1 VIETKG
7 TTIGDAAPLG
17 ARDDESERVTLVVY
31 NTDGEGDGAAASTQV
46 LYLADGAHLLFGR
59 SRAANVQIESERV
72 SRLHAQ
78 FRRRGAV
85 VTVEDAGSRNG
96 TWVNGQLVQGER
108 PLASGDEVVVGPL
121 TIVVSITSRVVARPR
136 IESTR
141 YLDERLTAEVD
152 RGQAYHRRF
161 GLVMLRLDGAAELT
175 DDASDRICAALR
187 PMDVVAEYAPGI
199 LAVVMP
205 ERDAGDAEQA
215 ARSLLD
221 RARPPAPAREPRRGD
236 PATSSAELRSFR
248 GDQLR
253 SIRTAP
259 PVEPLADPGLAI
271 AVGVAGFPEHG
282 TTPGALIARAL
293 AALESVRGRGA
304 DQVGVPPA
312 ETAPLLGEIVV
323 GDSQMS
329 RVYELVRKVA
339 DHPITV
345 LVAGETGV
353 GKEVI
358 ASAIHAASSRR
369 DGPLVRLNCASM
381 PETLL
386 ESELFGHEKG
396 AFTGADRRKLGYF
409 EAANGG
415 TLFLDEIGEMTAALQ
430 AKLLRVLE
438 QRRIT
443 RVGGTDE
450 IEVDVRVVCATH
462 RDLEAETKAGTF
474 RSDLFFRISAFT
486 IFVPALRDRPAEIDM
501 LAAHFIRQCAAQTRQ
516 RVPVLSPAASAALRR
531 HAWPGNV
538 RELRNAIERAM
549 VLHSAGVIGVED
561 LPDSIREGRAVAQLS
576 AAQPQ
581 LTLDG
586 MRDQIA
592 DMERAT
598 IAAVLESC
606 HGSQTEAAK
615 QLGISRRTLIYRMEK
630 HGLKPPPGARRD
642 R

>member
-1 VIETKG
+1 VIETKV

-17 ARDDESERVTLVVY
+17 PRDEESERVTLLVY
-31 NTDGEGDGAAASTQV
+31 EDEHAGGARTSTKV
-46 LYLADGAHLLFGR
+46 LDLADGAHLLFGR
-59 SRAANVQIESERV
+59 SRSANVQIESDRV

-78 FRRRGAV
+78 FRRRGAT

-96 TWVNGQLVQGER
+96 TWVNGQIVHGER
-108 PLASGDEVVVGPL
+108 ALSSGDEVVVGPL
-121 TIVVSITSRVVARPR
+121 TIVVSITSSVVARPR

-152 RGQAYHRRF
+152 RGSAYHRRF
-161 GLVMLRLDGAAELT
+161 GLVMLRLDGAPEAA

-187 PMDVVAEYAPGI
+187 PMDVVAEYAPGV

-215 ARSLLD
+215 ARNLLD
-221 RARPPAPAREPRRGD
+221 RARTRRELTAGD
-236 PATSSAELRSFR
+236 AL
-248 GDQLR
+248 D
-253 SIRTAP
+253 
-259 PVEPLADPGLAI
+259 VV
-271 AVGVAGFPEHG
+271 VGVAGFPEHG

-293 AALESVRGRGA
+293 AALESVRGRGRGP
-304 DQVGVPPA
+304 DRVGVPPA
-312 ETAPLLGEIVV
+312 ETAPLLGEIIV
-323 GDSQMS
+323 GDSQMA

-358 ASAIHAASSRR
+358 ATAIHAASSRR

-396 AFTGADRRKLGYF
+396 AFTGADRKKLGYF
-409 EAANGG
+409 EAAHGG

-450 IEVDVRVVCATH
+450 IEVDVRVICATH
-462 RDLEAETKAGTF
+462 RDLEAESNKGTF
-474 RSDLFFRISAFT
+474 RPDLFFRISAFT
-486 IFVPALRDRPAEIDM
+486 IFVPALRDRPAEIEM
-501 LAAHFIRQCAAQTRQ
+501 LAQQFIRQCAAQTRQ
-516 RVPVLSPAASAALRR
+516 RIPALSPAASAALRR

-549 VLHSAGVIGVED
+549 VLHASGVINVED
-561 LPDSIREGRAVAQLS
+561 LPDSIREGRAVAQV
-576 AAQPQ
+576 AAAPS

-606 HGSQTEAAK
+606 SGSQTEAAK

-630 HGLKPPPGARRD
+630 HGLKPPPGARKHG
-642 R
+642 

>member
-1 VIETKG
+1 MSDNRPDVIETKG

-17 ARDDESERVTLVVY
+17 SRDDESERVTLVVY
-31 NTDGEGDGAAASTQV
+31 EGDGTGASTQV
-46 LYLADGAHLLFGR
+46 LDLPDGAHLLFGR
-59 SRAANVQIESERV
+59 SRAANVQIESDRV

-108 PLASGDEVVVGPL
+108 MLSSGDEVIVGPL
-121 TIVVSITSRVVARPR
+121 NIVVTITSHMVARPR

-161 GLVMLRLDGAAELT
+161 GLVMVRLDGAPEVA

-187 PMDVVAEYAPGI
+187 PMDVVAEYAPGV
-199 LAVVMP
+199 LAIVMP
-205 ERDAGDAEQA
+205 EHDAIAAEHA

-221 RARPPAPAREPRRGD
+221 RARPRDG
-236 PATSSAELRSFR
+236 T
-248 GDQLR
+248 QLD
-253 SIRTAP
+253 
-259 PVEPLADPGLAI
+259 V

-293 AALESVRGRGA
+293 AALESVRGRGPDA
-304 DQVGVPPA
+304 VGVPPV
-312 ETAPLLGEIVV
+312 ERAPQQGEIVV
-323 GDSQMS
+323 GDSQMV

-358 ASAIHAASSRR
+358 ASAIHTASSRR

-386 ESELFGHEKG
+386 ESELFGHERG
-396 AFTGADRRKLGYF
+396 AFTGADRKKLGYF
-409 EAANGG
+409 EAAHGG
-415 TLFLDEIGEMTAALQ
+415 TLFLDEIGEMTPALQ

-462 RDLEAETKAGTF
+462 RDLEAESKTGTF
-474 RSDLFFRISAFT
+474 RPDLFFRISAFT
-486 IFVPALRDRPAEIDM
+486 IFVPALRDRPLEIDL
-501 LAAHFIRQCAAQTRQ
+501 LAQHFIRHTAAQTRQ

-561 LPDSIREGRAVAQLS
+561 LPDSIREGRAVAQV
-576 AAQPQ
+576 AALAPS

-592 DMERAT
+592 DIERAT

-606 HGSQTEAAK
+606 RGSQTEAAK

-630 HGLKPPPGARRD
+630 HGLKPPPGARKD

>member
-1 VIETKG
+1 MSDNARRVLETKV
-7 TTIGDAAPLG
+7 TTIGDSAPLG
-17 ARDDESERVTLVVY
+17 SRDDESERVTLVVY
-31 NTDGEGDGAAASTQV
+31 QGDGDGASTESRD
-46 LYLADGAHLLFGR
+46 LPDGGHLLFGR
-59 SRAANVQIESERV
+59 SRTANVQIESDRV

-78 FRRRGAV
+78 FRRRGAI

-96 TWVNGQLVQGER
+96 TWVNGQIVQGER
-108 PLASGDEVVVGPL
+108 ALSSGDEVVVGPL
-121 TIVVSITSRVVARPR
+121 TIVVTITSRVVARPR

-141 YLDERLTAEVD
+141 YLEERLTAEVD
-152 RGQAYHRRF
+152 RGGAYHRRF
-161 GLVMLRLDGAAELT
+161 GLVMLRLDGVPEAA

-205 ERDAGDAEQA
+205 ERDAVAAEHA
-215 ARSLLD
+215 ARSLLET
-221 RARPPAPAREPRRGD
+221 ARPRGHE
-236 PATSSAELRSFR
+236 TTT
-248 GDQLR
+248 
-253 SIRTAP
+253 I
-259 PVEPLADPGLAI
+259 AI
-271 AVGVAGFPEHG
+271 DVAVGVAGFPEHG
-282 TTPGALIARAL
+282 TTPGTLIARAL
-293 AALESVRGRGA
+293 AALDSVRGRGP
-304 DQVGVPPA
+304 DKVGVPPA
-312 ETAPLLGEIVV
+312 ETTPLPADIIV
-323 GDSQMS
+323 GDSQMA

-339 DHPITV
+339 NHPITV

-358 ASAIHAASSRR
+358 ASALHAASSRH

-396 AFTGADRRKLGYF
+396 AFTGADRKKLGYF
-409 EAANGG
+409 EAAHGG

-462 RDLEAETKAGTF
+462 RDLEAESKKGTF
-474 RSDLFFRISAFT
+474 RQDLFFRISAFT
-486 IFVPALRDRPAEIDM
+486 IFVPALRDRPAEIEM
-501 LAAHFIRQCAAQTRQ
+501 LAQHFIRLCAAQTRQ
-516 RVPVLSPAASAALRR
+516 RVPALSPAAAAALRR

-549 VLHSAGVIGVED
+549 VLHAAGVIGVED
-561 LPDSIREGRAVAQLS
+561 LPDSIREGRAIAQVAS
-576 AAQPQ
+576 AAASSSPS
-581 LTLDG
+581 LTLGG

-630 HGLKPPPGARRD
+630 HGLKPPPGARKTD
-642 R
+642 REALP

>member
-1 VIETKG
+1 MSDNAWRVNETKG
-7 TTIGDAAPLG
+7 TTIGDVEPLDSR
-17 ARDDESERVTLVVY
+17 ADESERVTLVVY
-31 NTDGEGDGAAASTQV
+31 AGDGDGASTEIRD
-46 LYLADGAHLLFGR
+46 LPDGGHLLFGR
-59 SRAANVQIESERV
+59 SRTANVQIESDRV

-78 FRRRGAV
+78 FRRRGAN

-96 TWVNGQLVQGER
+96 TWVNGQIVQGER
-108 PLASGDEVVVGPL
+108 PLSSGDEVVVGPL

-152 RGQAYHRRF
+152 RGQTYHRRF
-161 GLVMLRLDGAAELT
+161 GLVMLRLDGLPEAADE
-175 DDASDRICAALR
+175 ASDRICAALR

-205 ERDAGDAEQA
+205 ERDAAAAEKA
-215 ARSLLD
+215 ARSLLET
-221 RARPPAPAREPRRGD
+221 ARPRGG
-236 PATSSAELRSFR
+236 E
-248 GDQLR
+248 
-253 SIRTAP
+253 
-259 PVEPLADPGLAI
+259 AI
-271 AVGVAGFPEHG
+271 DVAVGVAGFPEHG
-282 TTPGALIARAL
+282 TTPGTLIARAL
-293 AALESVRGRGA
+293 AALDSVRGRGP
-304 DQVGVPPA
+304 DKVGVPPA
-312 ETAPLLGEIVV
+312 ESAPLLGDIIVA
-323 GDSQMS
+323 DSQMA

-339 DHPITV
+339 NHPITV
-345 LVAGETGV
+345 LVSGETGV

-358 ASAIHAASSRR
+358 ASALHAASGRR

-396 AFTGADRRKLGYF
+396 AFTGADRKKLGYF
-409 EAANGG
+409 EAAHGG

-450 IEVDVRVVCATH
+450 IEVDVRVICATH
-462 RDLEAETKAGTF
+462 RDLEAESKKGTF
-474 RSDLFFRISAFT
+474 RQDLFFRISAFT
-486 IFVPALRDRPAEIDM
+486 IFVPALRDRPAEIEM
-501 LAAHFIRQCAAQTRQ
+501 LAQYFIRQCAAQTRQ
-516 RVPVLSPAASAALRR
+516 RLPALSPAAAVALRR

-549 VLHSAGVIGVED
+549 VLHSSGVIGVED
-561 LPDSIREGRAVAQLS
+561 LPDSIREGRAIAQLAAAAPVS
-576 AAQPQ
+576 ASSPS
-581 LTLDG
+581 LTLGG

-630 HGLKPPPGARRD
+630 HGLKPPPGARKAD
-642 R
+642 RESLS

>member
-1 VIETKG
+1 MIETKV
-7 TTIGDAAPLG
+7 TTIGDAAPVG
-17 ARDDESERVTLVVY
+17 ARDEESERVTLVVY
-31 NTDGEGDGAAASTQV
+31 EDDGAGASTRV
-46 LYLADGAHLLFGR
+46 LDLADGAHLLFGR
-59 SRAANVQIESERV
+59 SRTANVQIESDRV

-78 FRRRGAV
+78 FRRVGQV
-85 VTVEDAGSRNG
+85 VTVEDTGSRNG

-108 PLASGDEVVVGPL
+108 TLASGDEVVVGPL
-121 TIVVSITSRVVARPR
+121 TIVVSIASRMVARPR

-152 RGQAYHRRF
+152 RGSTYHRRF
-161 GLVMLRLDGAAELT
+161 GLVMLRLSGPAEAT

-187 PMDVVAEYAPGI
+187 PMDVVAEYAPGV

-205 ERDAGDAEQA
+205 ERDAADAEQA

-221 RARPPAPAREPRRGD
+221 RAHARRGEVSGATPRPVLRPPID
-236 PATSSAELRSFR
+236 
-248 GDQLR
+248 
-253 SIRTAP
+253 
-259 PVEPLADPGLAI
+259 I
-271 AVGVAGFPEHG
+271 AVGVAGFPAHG

-293 AALESVRGRGA
+293 AALESVRGRA
-304 DQVGVPPA
+304 DRIGVPPL

-323 GDSQMS
+323 GDSQMA
-329 RVYELVRKVA
+329 RVYDLVRKVA

-409 EAANGG
+409 EAAHGG
-415 TLFLDEIGEMTAALQ
+415 TLFLDEIGEMTPALQ

-450 IEVDVRVVCATH
+450 IEVDVRVICATH
-462 RDLEAETKAGTF
+462 RDLEAESRGGTF
-474 RSDLFFRISAFT
+474 RPDLFFRISAFT
-486 IFVPALRDRPAEIDM
+486 IFVPALRDRPAEIEM
-501 LAAHFIRQCAAQTRQ
+501 LAQHFIRQCAAQTRQ

-561 LPDSIREGRAVAQLS
+561 LPDSIREGRAVAQVAAALPLS
-576 AAQPQ
+576 
-581 LTLDG
+581 LDG

-606 HGSQTEAAK
+606 NGSQTEAAK

-630 HGLKPPPGARRD
+630 HGLKPPPGARKER
-642 R
+642 

>member
-1 VIETKG
+1 VIETKI

-17 ARDDESERVTLVVY
+17 SRDDESERVRLVIY
-31 NTDGEGDGAAASTQV
+31 EGDDTGASTQV
-46 LYLADGAHLLFGR
+46 LDLADGAHLLFGR
-59 SRAANVQIESERV
+59 SRAANVQIESDRV

-96 TWVNGQLVQGER
+96 TWVDGQLVKGER
-108 PLASGDEVVVGPL
+108 TLSSGDEVIVGPL
-121 TIVVSITSRVVARPR
+121 TIVVTITSRMVARPR

-141 YLDERLTAEVD
+141 YLDERLTAEVE
-152 RGQAYHRRF
+152 RGAAYHRRF
-161 GLVMLRLDGAAELT
+161 GLVMVRLDGPPELA
-175 DDASDRICAALR
+175 DDAGDRICAALR
-187 PMDVVAEYAPGI
+187 AMDVVAEYAPGV
-199 LAVVMP
+199 LAIVMP
-205 ERDAGDAEQA
+205 EHDAIAAEHA
-215 ARSLLD
+215 ARGLLD
-221 RARPPAPAREPRRGD
+221 TARPRG
-236 PATSSAELRSFR
+236 
-248 GDQLR
+248 G
-253 SIRTAP
+253 
-259 PVEPLADPGLAI
+259 GLDL

-293 AALESVRGRGA
+293 AALESVRGRGPDA
-304 DQVGVPPA
+304 VGVPPV
-312 ETAPLLGEIVV
+312 EHAPLQGEIVV
-323 GDSQMS
+323 GDAQMV

-353 GKEVI
+353 GKEVV
-358 ASAIHAASSRR
+358 ASAIHAGSSRR

-386 ESELFGHEKG
+386 ESELFGHERG

-409 EAANGG
+409 EAAHGG
-415 TLFLDEIGEMTAALQ
+415 TLFLDEIGEMTPALQ

-443 RVGGTDE
+443 RVGGTEE
-450 IEVDVRVVCATH
+450 IEVDVRVICASH
-462 RDLEAETKAGTF
+462 RDLEAESRKGGF
-474 RSDLFFRISAFT
+474 RPDLFFRISAFT
-486 IFVPALRDRPAEIDM
+486 IFVPALRDRPVEIDL
-501 LAAHFIRQCAAQTRQ
+501 LAQHFLRQTAAQTRQ
-516 RVPVLSPAASAALRR
+516 RVPTLSPAASAALRR

-561 LPDSIREGRAVAQLS
+561 LPDSIREGRAVAQV
-576 AAQPQ
+576 AAAPA

-598 IAAVLESC
+598 IAAVLEAC
-606 HGSQTEAAK
+606 RGSQTEAAK
-615 QLGISRRTLIYRMEK
+615 RLGISRRTLIYRMEK
-630 HGLKPPPGARRD
+630 HGLKPPPGTRKG
-642 R
+642 

>member
-1 VIETKG
+1 MSDTDPLVTETKV

-17 ARDDESERVTLVVY
+17 ARDEESERVTLVVY
-31 NTDGEGDGAAASTQV
+31 EGEGDGDGASTRV
-46 LYLADGAHLLFGR
+46 LDLADGAHLLFGR
-59 SRAANVQIESERV
+59 SRSANVQIESDRV

-78 FRRRGAV
+78 FRRRGAT

-96 TWVNGQLVQGER
+96 TWVNGQIVQGER
-108 PLASGDEVVVGPL
+108 TLSSGDEVVVGPL
-121 TIVVSITSRVVARPR
+121 TIVVSITSSVVARPR

-152 RGQAYHRRF
+152 RGSTYHRRF
-161 GLVMLRLDGAAELT
+161 GLVMLRLDGPTEAA

-215 ARSLLD
+215 ARSLLE
-221 RARPPAPAREPRRGD
+221 RARTRRGD
-236 PATSSAELRSFR
+236 
-248 GDQLR
+248 
-253 SIRTAP
+253 
-259 PVEPLADPGLAI
+259 LASVAALDV

-293 AALESVRGRGA
+293 AALDSVRGRGRGP
-304 DQVGVPPA
+304 DRVGVPPA

-323 GDSQMS
+323 GDSQMA

-339 DHPITV
+339 DHAITV

-358 ASAIHAASSRR
+358 ATAIHAASSRR

-409 EAANGG
+409 EAAHGG

-450 IEVDVRVVCATH
+450 IEVDVRVICATH
-462 RDLEAETKAGTF
+462 RDLEAEANKGTF
-474 RSDLFFRISAFT
+474 RPDLFFRISAFT
-486 IFVPALRDRPAEIDM
+486 IFVPALRDRPAEIEM
-501 LAAHFIRQCAAQTRQ
+501 LAQHFIHQCAAQTRQ
-516 RVPVLSPAASAALRR
+516 RIPILSPAASAALRR

-549 VLHSAGVIGVED
+549 VLHASGVIGVED
-561 LPDSIREGRAVAQLS
+561 LPDSIREGRAVAQL
-576 AAQPQ
+576 AAAGPS

-586 MRDQIA
+586 MRDQVA

-606 HGSQTEAAK
+606 NGSQTEAAK

-630 HGLKPPPGARRD
+630 HGLKPPPGTRRQG
-642 R
+642 

>member
-1 VIETKG
+1 MIETKV

-17 ARDDESERVTLVVY
+17 SRDDESERVSLVIY
-31 NTDGEGDGAAASTQV
+31 DGQSTQM
-46 LYLADGAHLLFGR
+46 LELADGAKLIFGR
-59 SRAANVQIESERV
+59 SRTANVHIDSERV

-78 FRRRGAV
+78 FTRRGPV

-96 TWVNGQLVQGER
+96 TWVNGVQVQGAR
-108 PLASGDEVVVGPL
+108 TLSSGDEVTFGPL
-121 TIVVSITSRVVARPR
+121 SVIVGITSRVVARPR

-141 YLDERLTAEVD
+141 YLDERLAAEVD
-152 RGQAYHRRF
+152 RGSVYHRQF
-161 GLVMLRLDGAAELT
+161 GLVMMRLDGAIEAT
-175 DDASDRICAALR
+175 DGASDRICAALR
-187 PMDVVAEYAPGI
+187 PMDVVAEYAPGV
-199 LAVVMP
+199 LALVMP
-205 ERDAGDAEQA
+205 ELDAAEA
-215 ARSLLD
+215 KRASKALID
-221 RARPPAPAREPRRGD
+221 KARPPDA
-236 PATSSAELRSFR
+236 
-248 GDQLR
+248 
-253 SIRTAP
+253 SIQ
-259 PVEPLADPGLAI
+259 I

-282 TTPGALIARAL
+282 TTPGGLLARAL

-304 DQVGVPPA
+304 NAVGVPPA
-312 ETAPLLGEIVV
+312 ESHPVGEDIII
-323 GDSQMS
+323 GDSQMA
-329 RVYELVRKVA
+329 RVYDLVKKVA

-345 LVAGETGV
+345 LVSGETGV

-358 ASAIHAASSRR
+358 ASAIHANSSRR

-396 AFTGADRRKLGYF
+396 AFTGADRKKLGYF

-443 RVGGTDE
+443 RVGGTEE

-462 RDLEAETKAGTF
+462 RDLEAETKKGTF

-486 IFVPALRDRPAEIDM
+486 IFVPALRDRPAEIEL
-501 LAAHFIRQCAAQTRQ
+501 LAQHFIRQCAQQTRQ
-516 RVPVLSPAASAALRR
+516 RPPTLSPSAAAALRR

-549 VLHSAGVIGVED
+549 VLQVSGSITVED
-561 LPDSIREGRAVAQLS
+561 LPDTIREGRSITQ
-576 AAQPQ
+576 QPAPQ
-581 LTLDG
+581 GLTLDG

-598 IAAVLESC
+598 IAAVLDSC
-606 HGSQTEAAK
+606 GGSQTEAAK
-615 QLGISRRTLIYRMEK
+615 KLGISRRTLIYRMEK
-630 HGLKPPPGARRD
+630 HGLKPPPTSRRQS
-642 R
+642 

>member
-1 VIETKG
+1 MTDDPRVSETKA
-7 TTIGDAAPLG
+7 TTIGDVQPLG
-17 ARDDESERVTLVVY
+17 SRDDESERVTLVVY
-31 NTDGEGDGAAASTQV
+31 EGAGDGPAASTRV
-46 LYLADGAHLLFGR
+46 LDLADGAHLLFGR
-59 SRAANVQIESERV
+59 SRTANVQIESDRV

-78 FRRRGAV
+78 FRRRGAT

-108 PLASGDEVVVGPL
+108 ALASGDEVVVGPL

-141 YLDERLTAEVD
+141 YLEERLAAEVD

-161 GLVMLRLDGAAELT
+161 SLVMLRLDGAPEAA
-175 DDASDRICAALR
+175 DDASDRIFAALR
-187 PMDVVAEYAPGI
+187 PMDAIAEYAPGT

-205 ERDAGDAEQA
+205 ERDAAAAEQA
-215 ARSLLD
+215 MRGLLD
-221 RARPPAPAREPRRGD
+221 KARVRGVG
-236 PATSSAELRSFR
+236 AGVAL
-248 GDQLR
+248 G
-253 SIRTAP
+253 
-259 PVEPLADPGLAI
+259 V

-293 AALESVRGRGA
+293 AALATVRGRGA
-304 DQVGVPPA
+304 DLVGVPPA
-312 ETAPLLGEIVV
+312 EAAPLMGDIVV
-323 GDSQMS
+323 GDSQMA

-345 LVAGETGV
+345 LVVGETGT

-358 ASAIHAASSRR
+358 ASAIHAASRR
-369 DGPLVRLNCASM
+369 CDGPLVRLNCASM

-396 AFTGADRRKLGYF
+396 AFTGADRKKLGYF
-409 EAANGG
+409 EAAHGG
-415 TLFLDEIGEMTAALQ
+415 TLFLDEIGEMTPALQ

-450 IEVDVRVVCATH
+450 IEVDVRVICATH
-462 RDLEAETKAGTF
+462 RDLEAESRKGTF

-486 IFVPALRDRPAEIDM
+486 IFVPALRDRPGEIEL
-501 LAAHFIRQCAAQTRQ
+501 LAQHFIRQCAEKSRQ
-516 RVPVLSPAASAALRR
+516 RIPALSPAAAAALRR

-561 LPDSIREGRAVAQLS
+561 LPDSIRDGRAAMP
-576 AAQPQ
+576 AAAPPI
-581 LTLDG
+581 TLGG

-598 IAAVLESC
+598 IAAVLEAC
-606 HGSQTEAAK
+606 GGGQTEAAK

-630 HGLKPPPGARRD
+630 HGLKPPPGARKER
-642 R
+642 

>member
-1 VIETKG
+1 VTAPGAPTSDDDDDDLRVIETKG

-17 ARDDESERVTLVVY
+17 SRDEESERVTLVVY
-31 NTDGEGDGAAASTQV
+31 EGDGAGATTQV
-46 LYLADGAHLLFGR
+46 LDLGDGAHLLFGR
-59 SRAANVQIESERV
+59 SRSANVQIESDRV

-78 FRRRGAV
+78 FKRRGAA

-96 TWVNGQLVQGER
+96 TWVNGQIVQGER
-108 PLASGDEVVVGPL
+108 TLSSGDEVVVGPL

-136 IESTR
+136 IESIR

-161 GLVMLRLDGAAELT
+161 GLVMLRLDGPTEAA

-187 PMDVVAEYAPGI
+187 PMDVIAEYAPGI
-199 LAVVMP
+199 LAVIMP
-205 ERDAGDAEQA
+205 ERDAAASEQA
-215 ARSLLD
+215 ARALLD
-221 RARPPAPAREPRRGD
+221 RARPRR
-236 PATSSAELRSFR
+236 A
-248 GDQLR
+248 
-253 SIRTAP
+253 
-259 PVEPLADPGLAI
+259 AI
-271 AVGVAGFPEHG
+271 HVAVGVAGFPEHG
-282 TTPGALIARAL
+282 TTSGALIARAL

-304 DQVGVPPA
+304 DRVGVPPA
-312 ETAPLLGEIVV
+312 ENALLPGEIII
-323 GDSQMS
+323 GDSQMA

-345 LVAGETGV
+345 LVVGETGV

-396 AFTGADRRKLGYF
+396 AFTGADRKKLGYF
-409 EAANGG
+409 EAAHGG
-415 TLFLDEIGEMTAALQ
+415 SLFLDEIGEMTAALQ

-450 IEVDVRVVCATH
+450 IEVDVRVICATH
-462 RDLEAETKAGTF
+462 RDLEAEAKAGTF
-474 RSDLFFRISAFT
+474 RPDLFFRISAFT
-486 IFVPALRDRPAEIDM
+486 IFVPALRDRPAEIEM
-501 LAAHFIRQCAAQTRQ
+501 LAQHFIRQCASQTRQ
-516 RVPVLSPAASAALRR
+516 RLPALTPAASAALRR

-549 VLHSAGVIGVED
+549 VLHSSGVIGVED
-561 LPDSIREGRAVAQLS
+561 LPDSIREGRAIGQVA
-576 AAQPQ
+576 AAAPS

-592 DMERAT
+592 ELERAA

>member
-1 VIETKG
+1 MIETKV
-7 TTIGDAAPLG
+7 TTIGDAAPL
-17 ARDDESERVTLVVY
+17 ASRDDEAERVTLVVY
-31 NTDGEGDGAAASTQV
+31 EGDGAGASTQV
-46 LYLADGAHLLFGR
+46 LDLADGTHLRFGR
-59 SRAANVQIESERV
+59 SRAANVQIESDRV

-78 FRRRGAV
+78 FRRRGAT

-108 PLASGDEVVVGPL
+108 TLASGDEVVVGPL
-121 TIVVSITSRVVARPR
+121 TVVVSITSRVVARPR

-141 YLDERLTAEVD
+141 YLEDRLTAEVD
-152 RGQAYHRRF
+152 RGQVYHRRF
-161 GLVMLRLDGAAELT
+161 GLVVLRLDGAPEAA

-187 PMDVVAEYAPGI
+187 PMDAIAEYAPGI

-205 ERDAGDAEQA
+205 ERDAADAERG
-215 ARSLLD
+215 ARSLLE
-221 RARPPAPAREPRRGD
+221 RARPRGGAALD
-236 PATSSAELRSFR
+236 
-248 GDQLR
+248 
-253 SIRTAP
+253 
-259 PVEPLADPGLAI
+259 V

-293 AALESVRGRGA
+293 AALATVHGRGS
-304 DQVGVPPA
+304 DLVGVPPA
-312 ETAPLLGEIVV
+312 EAAPAMGDVVV
-323 GDSQMS
+323 GDSQMA

-339 DHPITV
+339 DHSITV
-345 LVAGETGV
+345 MVAGETGV

-358 ASAIHAASSRR
+358 ATAIHAASSRR

-396 AFTGADRRKLGYF
+396 AFTGADRKKLGYF
-409 EAANGG
+409 EAAHGG
-415 TLFLDEIGEMTAALQ
+415 TLFLDEIGEMTPALQ

-450 IEVDVRVVCATH
+450 IEVDVRVICATH
-462 RDLEAETKAGTF
+462 RDLEAESKAGTF
-474 RSDLFFRISAFT
+474 RADLFFRISAFT
-486 IFVPALRDRPAEIDM
+486 IFVPALRDRPAEIEL
-501 LAAHFIRQCAAQTRQ
+501 LAQHFIRQCAAQTRQ
-516 RVPVLSPAASAALRR
+516 RVPALSPAAAAALRR

-549 VLHSAGVIGVED
+549 VLHGSGVIGVED
-561 LPDSIREGRAVAQLS
+561 LPDSIREGRAIAQT
-576 AAQPQ
+576 AAPA
-581 LTLDG
+581 LTLGG

-606 HGSQTEAAK
+606 GGSQTEAAK

-630 HGLKPPPGARRD
+630 HGLKPPPGARKER
-642 R
+642 

>member
-1 VIETKG
+1 MSDNVPRVIETKV
-7 TTIGDAAPLG
+7 TTIGDVAPAG
-17 ARDDESERVTLVVY
+17 TRDDESERVTLVIY
-31 NTDGEGDGAAASTQV
+31 EGDGDGTSTQ
-46 LYLADGAHLLFGR
+46 LFDLADGAHLLFGR
-59 SRAANVQIESERV
+59 SRSANVQIDSDRV

-78 FRRRGAV
+78 FRRRGHT

-108 PLASGDEVVVGPL
+108 SLSSGDEVVVGPL
-121 TIVVSITSRVVARPR
+121 TIVVTITSRVVARPR

-141 YLDERLTAEVD
+141 YPEERLTAEVD
-152 RGQAYHRRF
+152 RGQAYHRKF
-161 GLVMLRLDGAAELT
+161 GLVMLRLDGVPEAT
-175 DDASDRICAALR
+175 DEASDRICAALR
-187 PMDVVAEYAPGI
+187 PMDVIAEYAPGI

-205 ERDAGDAEQA
+205 ECDAAAAEQA

-221 RARPPAPAREPRRGD
+221 RARTRGG
-236 PATSSAELRSFR
+236 AA
-248 GDQLR
+248 
-253 SIRTAP
+253 
-259 PVEPLADPGLAI
+259 VEV

-282 TTPGALIARAL
+282 TTPGALIARSL
-293 AALESVRGRGA
+293 AALATVHGRGA
-304 DQVGVPPA
+304 DAVGVPPA
-312 ETAPLLGEIVV
+312 ETAPRAGEIVV
-323 GDSQMS
+323 GEPQMV

-345 LVAGETGV
+345 LVAGETGT

-358 ASAIHAASSRR
+358 ACAIHTASSRR

-409 EAANGG
+409 EAAHGG
-415 TLFLDEIGEMTAALQ
+415 TLFLDEIGEMTPALQ

-462 RDLEAETKAGTF
+462 RDLEAESRAGRF
-474 RSDLFFRISAFT
+474 RADLFFRISAFT
-486 IFVPALRDRPAEIDM
+486 IYVPALRDRPAEIEM
-501 LAAHFIRQCAAQTRQ
+501 LAQHFLRQCAAQTRQ
-516 RVPVLSPAASAALRR
+516 RIPLLSPAAVAALRR

-549 VLHSAGVIGVED
+549 VLHSSGVIQVED
-561 LPDSIREGRAVAQLS
+561 LPDSIREGRAVVQPVAPTLS
-576 AAQPQ
+576 
-581 LTLDG
+581 LDG

-606 HGSQTEAAK
+606 GGSQTEAAK

-630 HGLKPPPGARRD
+630 HGLKPPPGARKER
-642 R
+642 

>member
-1 VIETKG
+1 
-7 TTIGDAAPLG
+7 
-17 ARDDESERVTLVVY
+17 
-31 NTDGEGDGAAASTQV
+31 
-46 LYLADGAHLLFGR
+46 
-59 SRAANVQIESERV
+59 
-72 SRLHAQ
+72 
-78 FRRRGAV
+78 
-85 VTVEDAGSRNG
+85 
-96 TWVNGQLVQGER
+96 
-108 PLASGDEVVVGPL
+108 
-121 TIVVSITSRVVARPR
+121 
-136 IESTR
+136 
-141 YLDERLTAEVD
+141 
-152 RGQAYHRRF
+152 
-161 GLVMLRLDGAAELT
+161 MLRLDGAAEAT
-175 DDASDRICAALR
+175 DDASDWICAALR

-205 ERDAGDAEQA
+205 EHDAAAAEHA
-215 ARSLLD
+215 ARALLD
-221 RARPPAPAREPRRGD
+221 RIRSRGGAAPGV
-236 PATSSAELRSFR
+236 
-248 GDQLR
+248 
-253 SIRTAP
+253 
-259 PVEPLADPGLAI
+259 VEV

-293 AALESVRGRGA
+293 AALATVHGRGS
-304 DQVGVPPA
+304 DLVGVPPA
-312 ETAPLLGEIVV
+312 ETAPLMGEIVV
-323 GDSQMS
+323 GDSQMA

-345 LVAGETGV
+345 MVAGETGV

-409 EAANGG
+409 EAAHGG
-415 TLFLDEIGEMTAALQ
+415 TLFLDEIGEMTPALQ

-450 IEVDVRVVCATH
+450 IEVDVRVICATH
-462 RDLEAETKAGTF
+462 RDLEAEARAGTF
-474 RSDLFFRISAFT
+474 RPDLFFRISAFT
-486 IFVPALRDRPAEIDM
+486 IFVPALRDRPAEIEM
-501 LAAHFIRQCAAQTRQ
+501 LAHHFIRLCAAQTHQ
-516 RVPVLSPAASAALRR
+516 RVPALSPAAAAALRR

-549 VLHSAGVIGVED
+549 VLQSSGVIGVED
-561 LPDSIREGRAVAQLS
+561 LPDSIREGRAVAQVAPPPLS
-576 AAQPQ
+576 
-581 LTLDG
+581 LDV

-592 DMERAT
+592 EMERAT

-606 HGSQTEAAK
+606 GGSQTEAAK

-630 HGLKPPPGARRD
+630 HGLKPPPGTRKER
-642 R
+642 

>member
-1 VIETKG
+1 MSDHDPHLIETKA
-7 TTIGDAAPLG
+7 TTIADAAPRG
-17 ARDDESERVTLVVY
+17 SRDEESERVTLVVY
-31 NTDGEGDGAAASTQV
+31 QGDGAGASTQI
-46 LYLADGAHLLFGR
+46 LDLADGAQLLFGR
-59 SRAANVQIESERV
+59 ARTANFQIESDRV

-78 FRRRGAV
+78 FRRRGAA

-96 TWVNGQLVQGER
+96 TWVNGQIVQGER
-108 PLASGDEVVVGPL
+108 PLMSGDEVLVGPL
-121 TIVVSITSRVVARPR
+121 TIVVTITSRVVARPR

-141 YLDERLTAEVD
+141 YLEERLTAEVD
-152 RGQAYHRRF
+152 RGAVYHRRF
-161 GLVMLRLDGAAELT
+161 GLVMFQLDGDPEDA
-175 DDASDRICAALR
+175 DDAGDRICAALR

-205 ERDAGDAEQA
+205 EHDAAAAEDA
-215 ARSLLD
+215 ARGLVGKV
-221 RARPPAPAREPRRGD
+221 RALEAEPGG
-236 PATSSAELRSFR
+236 A
-248 GDQLR
+248 
-253 SIRTAP
+253 
-259 PVEPLADPGLAI
+259 GLAGGRSPCGVKV

-282 TTPGALIARAL
+282 TTPGALLARAL
-293 AALESVRGRGA
+293 AALDAARGRP
-304 DQVGVPPA
+304 DLIGVPPT
-312 ETAPLLGEIVV
+312 ERAPLPGEIVV
-323 GDSQMS
+323 GDSQMA

-396 AFTGADRRKLGYF
+396 AFTGADRKKLGYF
-409 EAANGG
+409 EAAHGG
-415 TLFLDEIGEMTAALQ
+415 TLFLDEVGEMTAALQ

-443 RVGGTDE
+443 RVGGTTE
-450 IEVDVRVVCATH
+450 IEVDVRVICATH
-462 RDLEAETKAGTF
+462 RDLEAEVKNGAF
-474 RSDLFFRISAFT
+474 RADLFFRISAFT
-486 IFVPALRDRPAEIDM
+486 IFVPALRDRPAEIEL
-501 LAAHFIRQCAAQTRQ
+501 LAQHFIRQCAAQTRQ
-516 RVPVLSPAASAALRR
+516 RVPGLSPAAAAALRR
-531 HAWPGNV
+531 HVWPGNV

-549 VLHSAGVIGVED
+549 VLHSASVIGVED
-561 LPDSIREGRAVAQLS
+561 LPDSIRESRAVAQVAA
-576 AAQPQ
+576 AAQP
-581 LTLDG
+581 LTLVG

-592 DMERAT
+592 DIERTT

-615 QLGISRRTLIYRMEK
+615 RLGISRRTLIYRMEK
-630 HGLKPPPGARRD
+630 HGLKPPPGSRKD

>member
-1 VIETKG
+1 
-7 TTIGDAAPLG
+7 
-17 ARDDESERVTLVVY
+17 
-31 NTDGEGDGAAASTQV
+31 V
-46 LYLADGAHLLFGR
+46 LDLADGAHLLFGR
-59 SRAANVQIESERV
+59 SRTANVQIESDRV

-78 FRRRGAV
+78 FRRRGAT

-108 PLASGDEVVVGPL
+108 ALASGDEVVVGPL

-141 YLDERLTAEVD
+141 YLEERLAAEVD

-161 GLVMLRLDGAAELT
+161 SLAMVRLDGPPEAA
-175 DDASDRICAALR
+175 DDAGDRIFAALR
-187 PMDVVAEYAPGI
+187 PMDAIAEYAPGI

-205 ERDAGDAEQA
+205 ERDAAAAEQVT
-215 ARSLLD
+215 RGLLD
-221 RARPPAPAREPRRGD
+221 KARVRG
-236 PATSSAELRSFR
+236 AAGGGALH
-248 GDQLR
+248 
-253 SIRTAP
+253 
-259 PVEPLADPGLAI
+259 V

-293 AALESVRGRGA
+293 AALATVRGRGA
-304 DQVGVPPA
+304 DLVGVPPA
-312 ETAPLLGEIVV
+312 EAAPLMGDIVV
-323 GDSQMS
+323 GDSQMA

-339 DHPITV
+339 DHSITV
-345 LVAGETGV
+345 LVVGETGT

-358 ASAIHAASSRR
+358 ASAIHAASRR
-369 DGPLVRLNCASM
+369 CNGPLVRLNCASM

-396 AFTGADRRKLGYF
+396 AFTGADRKKLGYF
-409 EAANGG
+409 EAAHGG
-415 TLFLDEIGEMTAALQ
+415 TLFLDEIGEMTPALQ

-450 IEVDVRVVCATH
+450 IEVDVRVICATH
-462 RDLEAETKAGTF
+462 RDLEAESRAGTF
-474 RSDLFFRISAFT
+474 RADLFFRISAFT
-486 IFVPALRDRPAEIDM
+486 IFVPALRDRPAEIEL
-501 LAAHFIRQCAAQTRQ
+501 LAQHFIRQCAEKTRQ
-516 RVPVLSPAASAALRR
+516 RIPALSPAAATALRR

-561 LPDSIREGRAVAQLS
+561 LPDSIREGRAAMP
-576 AAQPQ
+576 AAAPP
-581 LTLDG
+581 LTLGG

-598 IAAVLESC
+598 IAAVLEAC
-606 HGSQTEAAK
+606 GGSQTEAAK

-630 HGLKPPPGARRD
+630 HGLKPPPGARKER
-642 R
+642 